1 MRVGE
6 CPYRD
11 VLKQMNWIVFN
22 VVSDEKVIC
31 YSQKSHLWDGEDVHK
46 LLHFWSLC
54 CKQMFMLFEE
64 ICGHFNLFN

>member
-46 LLHFWSLC
+46 LLHLWSL
-54 CKQMFMLFEE
+54 
-64 ICGHFNLFN
+64 